1 MKKIKRL
8 YKKQRALYYLR
19 KGGIAMG
26 AFEEMREAKA
36 EMDYRRREGGFGYKQ
51 DKRHYERV
59 RRKFE
64 AERRRESSEWKK

>member
-1 MKKIKRL
+1 
-8 YKKQRALYYLR
+8 
-19 KGGIAMG
+19 MG
-26 AFEEMREAKA
+26 AFEERREAKA

-51 DKRHYERV
+51 AKRHYERV